1 MNENEHL
8 LKDFLNGGWVI
19 TLIGGAAM
27 IARLLTMGSKLGFF
41 EQVKKIFVASISS
54 TIAWF
59 VLEQTDLPS
68 LYKAIT
74 YGIIGVIS
82 PEVIGG
88 LVRLAKKFQ
97 SNPSSF
103 IKK

>member
-1 MNENEHL
+1 MNENESL
-8 LKDFLNGGWVI
+8 IKDFLNGGWII

-27 IARLLTMGSKLGFF
+27 IARLLAMGNKLGLF
-41 EQVKKIFVASISS
+41 EQIKKIFVASISS

-74 YGIIGVIS
+74 YGIIGVVS
-82 PEVIGG
+82 PEIIGG
-88 LVRLAKKFQ
+88 LVRLAKRFQ
-97 SNPSSF
+97 SNPTKF
-103 IKK
+103 IK